1 MEASPYLAQ
10 SVVVLRENVE
20 ANGLHNKAVITG
32 CAGSMRGSILQY
44 FASPYVCRSVS
55 SYTVDN
61 ALSGMLHCTN
71 NVSEIMW
78 INTYCRP
85 QWVGFRVYEYVL
97 EVSRSCFPPPKSFH
111 HRCVVRSKYGLA
123 SPSIYDEANLT
134 DDVLSPLYE
143 VYSRP
148 YRCVCLGGTLFVCL
162 QPAPSTTT

>member
-1 MEASPYLAQ
+1 
-10 SVVVLRENVE
+10 
-20 ANGLHNKAVITG
+20 
-32 CAGSMRGSILQY
+32 MRGSILQY
-44 FASPYVCRSVS
+44 FASLYVCPSVS

-143 VYSRP
+143 VYYRP

-162 QPAPSTTT
+162 QPAPSTTTWTHQRISFPTMITIPYSVRWFWNTEYHNDPRRVG